1 MKTPIIE
8 DVRDGARSAW
18 ASTGALASGAKA
30 SFTDRLEQVA
40 RVGRIVRGFGVDDLL
55 YRVGLE
61 RRRSPY
67 AVPGAFGAGVLLGA
81 GVALTLGSPSG
92 REAIGA
98 VVKAMRAFVGLPTP
112 EHVDL
117 DASAS
122 APEGNPPGGST
133 GAGRASVV
141 QPIEPARGEA

>member
-1 MKTPIIE
+1 MNKPIIE
-8 DVRDGARSAW
+8 DVRDGARAAW
-18 ASTGALASGAKA
+18 ASTGAVASGAKA

-40 RVGRIVRGFGVDDLL
+40 RVARVVRGFGVDDLL

-67 AVPGAFGAGVLLGA
+67 AVPGAFGAGVLVGA

-98 VVKAMRAFVGLPTP
+98 VVKALRAFVGLPTP
-112 EHVDL
+112 EQVDL
-117 DASAS
+117 EAAAS
-122 APEGNPPGGST
+122 APQEHAQGSTT
-133 GAGRASVV
+133 GAGRAVSV
-141 QPIEPARGEA
+141 QPIEAARGEA